1 MAKHEIVMPQM
12 GESITNG
19 TITKWHKQ
27 PGDKIEIDEI
37 LLEIST
43 DKVESEIPAPMG
55 GVVTEILYP
64 EGDTIDVGIKIA
76 VIDDDPN
83 AKASTGGDSGSK
95 SESKGESKSE
105 QKEEKS
111 EEKKS
116 EKSSSESSSDDSG
129 ERRFYTPLVK
139 ALAAEHGV
147 ELSELANIEGSG
159 AAGRVN
165 KEDFMNYLES
175 KKSGS
180 APAAKSAAPAAASA
194 PAKTSVPAGGVA
206 SVTASGERV
215 EVIQMDNMRKAIAR
229 NMIDSKLTSPHV
241 NSIDEIDMT
250 RLVKFREGFKKKFQA
265 QEGFSLTY
273 THFVLYALV
282 QALKEH
288 PLVNAS
294 IDGDKIIVKKDIN
307 LGCAVAVPGNGL
319 VVPVIKNADSL
330 NITGIARKVNELAA
344 KARNKKLTLDEL
356 QGGTFTFTN
365 VGSFG
370 TLMATPVILQ
380 PQLGIFATGVIKKR
394 PVVTEDDAIA
404 IRSMMYGTHT
414 YDHRL
419 IDGEL
424 GGKFLATV
432 KHKLENIDPE
442 ALF

>member
-55 GVVTEILYP
+55 GVVTEILFP

-83 AKASTGGDSGSK
+83 ATASSGGAPAAKTEAAPAASAAPSAPAA
-95 SESKGESKSE
+95 SAAPVQSN
-105 QKEEKS
+105 
-111 EEKKS
+111 
-116 EKSSSESSSDDSG
+116 DDSG

-147 ELSELANIEGSG
+147 ALSELANIQGSG

-175 KKSGS
+175 KKSGG
-180 APAAKSAAPAAASA
+180 APAAKSAPAAASA
-194 PAKTSVPAGGVA
+194 PAPAKSALPAGGVA

-215 EVIQMDNMRKAIAR
+215 EIIPMDNMRKAIAR
-229 NMIDSKLTSPHV
+229 NMVESKLTSPHV

-250 RLVKFREGFKKKFQA
+250 RLVKFREGFKKKFLEK
-265 QEGFSLTY
+265 EGFNLTY

-394 PVVTEDDAIA
+394 AMVTEDDAIA

-419 IDGEL
+419 VDGEL

-432 KHKLENIDPE
+432 KDKLENIDPS

>member
-19 TITKWHKQ
+19 TITKWHKK

-43 DKVESEIPAPMG
+43 DKVESEIPAPIG
-55 GVVTEILYP
+55 GVVTEVLYS
-64 EGDTIDVGIKIA
+64 EGETIDVGIKIA

-83 AKASTGGDSGSK
+83 ATASSGSAPAK
-95 SESKGESKSE
+95 SESK
-105 QKEEKS
+105 KEEAASAAQTPKEAAS
-111 EEKKS
+111 NEVR
-116 EKSSSESSSDDSG
+116 ESHEG

-139 ALAAEHGV
+139 ALAQEHGV
-147 ELSELANIEGSG
+147 PLAELANITGSG
-159 AAGRVN
+159 AGGRVN
-165 KEDFMNYLES
+165 KEDFMNYVES
-175 KKSGS
+175 RKSGGAAKPAAA
-180 APAAKSAAPAAASA
+180 APAAKSSAA
-194 PAKTSVPAGGVA
+194 PAKTSVPSGGVA

-215 EVIQMDNMRKAIAR
+215 EIIPMDNMRKAIAR
-229 NMIDSKLTSPHV
+229 NMVESKMTSPHV
-241 NSIDEIDMT
+241 NSIDEIDMSK
-250 RLVKFREGFKKKFQA
+250 LVKFREGFKHKFQK

-273 THFVLYALV
+273 THFILYALV

-294 IDGDKIIVKKDIN
+294 IDGDNIVVKKDIN

-330 NITGIARKVNELAA
+330 NITGLARKVNELAH
-344 KARNKKLTLDEL
+344 KARNKKLTLDDL

-394 PVVTEDDAIA
+394 PIVTEDDAIA
-404 IRSMMYGTHT
+404 IRSMMYATHT

-432 KHKLENIDPE
+432 KHKLETMDPE
-442 ALF
+442 SLF